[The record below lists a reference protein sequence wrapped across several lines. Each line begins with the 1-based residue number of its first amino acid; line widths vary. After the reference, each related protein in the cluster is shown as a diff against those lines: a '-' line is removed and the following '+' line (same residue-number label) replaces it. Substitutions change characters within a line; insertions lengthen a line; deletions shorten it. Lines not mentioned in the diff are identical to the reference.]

1 MSKVESF
8 YWKKLSNKSL
18 PFELEQFFYLCF
30 VLYAAVQGL
39 ALITCGIYHCC
50 VVRQKEFSRKVEMSK
65 VESFYF
71 KKLSSKSFSFELE
84 QLFDLCFASAVHPV
98 GGGGGCTDNIK
109 CTPLL
114 CCKTKGI
121 FQES

>member
-1 MSKVESF
+1 MSKGESF

-18 PFELEQFFYLCF
+18 SFELEQFFYLCF
-30 VLYAAVQGL
+30 VLHGAVQGL
-39 ALITCGIYHCC
+39 ALITCSIYHCC

-65 VESFYF
+65 VESFCF

-84 QLFDLCFASAVHPV
+84 QLFDLCFVLAVQ
-98 GGGGGCTDNIK
+98 GGCTDNIQYIS
-109 CTPLL
+109 LL
-114 CCKTKGI
+114 CCQTKGI